1 MFFTLSKILGYLTS
15 PLVWVSL
22 FLVAFWIVKKK
33 RWKRRLFYA
42 GIVSLLFFSNDFIA
56 NEVMRLW
63 EVPATPYTAISK
75 TYSYGILLTGV
86 TSTDLHVTQPADRVY
101 FTRGADRVVHTVDL
115 YKRGVIKKILVS
127 GGSGR
132 LVTTGKK
139 EADDIVKALVL
150 MGVPKQHILVENES
164 RNTAESARNVK
175 AMLAEQDTAS
185 VLLITSAFHM
195 RRSEGCF
202 TKAGIPVDVF
212 STDFFTHPRYFTP
225 DVLFVPKIEAL
236 NIWQKLIKEW
246 IGVIAYRLA
255 GYI

>member
-15 PLVWVSL
+15 PLVWVCL
-22 FLVAFWIVKKK
+22 LLVASLVAKKSV
-33 RWKRRLFYA
+33 WKRRLFYTA
-42 GIVSLLFFSNDFIA
+42 IGLLLFFSNDFIA
-56 NEVMRLW
+56 NEAMRLW
-63 EVPATPYTAISK
+63 EVPPTPYSEINQVYT
-75 TYSYGILLTGV
+75 YGILLTGV
-86 TSTDLHVTQPADRVY
+86 TSTDKQPDDRVY
-101 FTRGADRVVHTVDL
+101 FLRGADRVIHTVDL
-115 YKRGVIKKILVS
+115 YKRGIIQNVLVA

-132 LVTTGKK
+132 LITNGRK
-139 EADDIVKALVL
+139 EADDIVKALEL
-150 MGVPKQHILVENES
+150 MGVPRQHILVENES

>member
-22 FLVAFWIVKKK
+22 FLVASWIVKKK

-56 NEVMRLW
+56 NEAMRLW
-63 EVPATPYTAISK
+63 EVPPTPYSEINQVYT
-75 TYSYGILLTGV
+75 YGILLTGV
-86 TSTDLHVTQPADRVY
+86 TSTDKQPDDRVY
-101 FTRGADRVVHTVDL
+101 FLRGADRVIHTVDL
-115 YKRGVIKKILVS
+115 YKRGIIQSVLVA

-132 LVTTGKK
+132 LITNGRK
-139 EADDIVKALVL
+139 EADDIVKALEL

>member
-15 PLVWVSL
+15 PLVWVCL
-22 FLVAFWIVKKK
+22 LLVASLVAKKSV
-33 RWKRRLFYA
+33 WKRRLFYTA
-42 GIVSLLFFSNDFIA
+42 IGLLLFFSNDFIA
-56 NEVMRLW
+56 NEAMRLW
-63 EVPATPYTAISK
+63 EVPPTPYSEINQVYT
-75 TYSYGILLTGV
+75 YGILLTGV
-86 TSTDLHVTQPADRVY
+86 TSTDKQPDDRVY
-101 FTRGADRVVHTVDL
+101 FLRGADRVIHTVDL
-115 YKRGVIKKILVS
+115 YKRGIIQNVLVA

-132 LVTTGKK
+132 LITNGRK
-139 EADDIVKALVL
+139 EADDIVKALEL
-150 MGVPKQHILVENES
+150 MGVPRQHILVENES

-175 AMLAEQDTAS
+175 AMLAEQDTAG

>member
-15 PLVWVSL
+15 PLVWVCL
-22 FLVAFWIVKKK
+22 LLVASLVAKKSV
-33 RWKRRLFYA
+33 WKRRLFYTA
-42 GIVSLLFFSNDFIA
+42 IGLLLFFSNDFIA
-56 NEVMRLW
+56 NEAMRLW
-63 EVPATPYTAISK
+63 EVPPTPYSEINQVYT
-75 TYSYGILLTGV
+75 YGILLTGV
-86 TSTDLHVTQPADRVY
+86 TSTDKQPDDRVY
-101 FTRGADRVVHTVDL
+101 FLRGADRVIHTVDL
-115 YKRGVIKKILVS
+115 YKRGIIQNVLVA

-132 LVTTGKK
+132 LITNGRK
-139 EADDIVKALVL
+139 EADDIVKALEL

>member
-15 PLVWVSL
+15 PLVWVCL
-22 FLVAFWIVKKK
+22 LLVASLVAKKSV
-33 RWKRRLFYA
+33 WKRRLFYTA
-42 GIVSLLFFSNDFIA
+42 IGLLLFFSNDFIA
-56 NEVMRLW
+56 NEAMRLW
-63 EVPATPYTAISK
+63 EVPPTPYSEINQVYT
-75 TYSYGILLTGV
+75 YGILLTGV
-86 TSTDLHVTQPADRVY
+86 TSTDKQPDDRVY
-101 FTRGADRVVHTVDL
+101 FLRGADRVIHTVDL
-115 YKRGVIKKILVS
+115 YKRGIIQSVLVA

-132 LVTTGKK
+132 LITNGRK
-139 EADDIVKALVL
+139 EADDIVKALEL

>member
-15 PLVWVSL
+15 PLVWVCL
-22 FLVAFWIVKKK
+22 LLVASLVAKKSV
-33 RWKRRLFYA
+33 WKRRLFYTA
-42 GIVSLLFFSNDFIA
+42 IGLLLFFSNDFIA
-56 NEVMRLW
+56 NEAMRLW
-63 EVPATPYTAISK
+63 EVPPTPYSEINQVYT
-75 TYSYGILLTGV
+75 YGILLTGV
-86 TSTDLHVTQPADRVY
+86 TSTDKQPDDRVY
-101 FTRGADRVVHTVDL
+101 FLRGADRVIHTVDL
-115 YKRGVIKKILVS
+115 YKRGIIQSVLVA

-132 LVTTGKK
+132 LITNGRK
-139 EADDIVKALVL
+139 EADDIVKALEL

-175 AMLAEQDTAS
+175 AMLAEQDTAG